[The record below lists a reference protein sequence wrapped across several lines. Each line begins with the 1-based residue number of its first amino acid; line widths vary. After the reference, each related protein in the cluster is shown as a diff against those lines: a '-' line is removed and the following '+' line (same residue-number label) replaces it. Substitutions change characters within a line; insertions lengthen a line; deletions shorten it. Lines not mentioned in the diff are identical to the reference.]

1 MRATSAPASRRAP
14 SARIKRYAQGGRTS
28 SNTLAATSAPD
39 RTPACFARMTA
50 SPLSSGSTIDWVVT
64 STPPRPRSSRS
75 ARATSSSSSGF
86 DETIRFLPQ
95 SKCLLRETEQV
106 RALAAD
112 AALLAG
118 RFDHTAVDHLAPE
131 IATIDRESE
140 DCLVDVLELADGE
153 LLWEEL
159 KADRRVADLA
169 AQAADRVIDD
179 LAVVERHLDGEAAD
193 RMPLL
198 FAVFGPS
205 RACAGQGRR
214 HDG

>member
-112 AALLAG
+112 AALLSG
-118 RFDHTAVDHLAPE
+118 RFDHTAVDDFAPE
-131 IATIDRESE
+131 VAAIDRETE
-140 DCLVDVLELADGE
+140 HRLVDVLELADGE
-153 LLWEEL
+153 LRREKLET
-159 KADRRVADLA
+159 DRRVANFA
-169 AQAADRVIDD
+169 AQATDGVIND
-179 LAVVERHLDGEAAD
+179 LAVVERHLDRQAAH
-193 RMPLL
+193 RVPLL
-198 FAVFGPS
+198 FA
-205 RACAGQGRR
+205 
-214 HDG
+214 